1 MIFPESS
8 CSRPAISLN
17 KVVFPQPLGPNKQTI
32 SPFSTEKDIEST
44 TLSSLNDLVK
54 SVIVN

>member
-1 MIFPESS
+1 MILPESN
-8 CSRPAISLN
+8 CSRPAINLN

-32 SPFSTEKDIEST
+32 SPFSTEKDTEST
-44 TLSSLNDLVK
+44 TLSPLNDLVK